1 MLIGI
6 LSDTHENL
14 PFIARAVERFNQAK
28 VDLVLHLGDIVAP
41 FCIKE
46 LQKLDKARVV
56 AVFGNNDGEKKVWR
70 EKIPAVG
77 EIHDAPF
84 EMTAE
89 GQILLLLHEPALL
102 DALAASQ
109 RYDVI
114 LYGHTHRVDK
124 RSVGKTLIL
133 NPGECGGW
141 LYGKNTIAL
150 LELPGKDVR
159 IVEL

>member
-41 FCIKE
+41 FCLKE
-46 LQKLDKARVV
+46 LQKLNKARVV

-70 EKIPAVG
+70 EKIPQVG

-84 EMTAE
+84 EMTVA
-89 GQILLLLHEPALL
+89 GQKLLLLHEP
-102 DALAASQ
+102 S
-109 RYDVI
+109 
-114 LYGHTHRVDK
+114 
-124 RSVGKTLIL
+124 
-133 NPGECGGW
+133 
-141 LYGKNTIAL
+141 
-150 LELPGKDVR
+150 ELR
-159 IVEL
+159 RQCF

>member
-28 VDLVLHLGDIVAP
+28 VDLVLHLGDIIAP
-41 FCIKE
+41 FCLKE
-46 LQKLDKARVV
+46 FQKLDKARMV

-70 EKIPAVG
+70 EKISAVG

-89 GQILLLLHEPALL
+89 GQKLLLLHEPFLL

-109 RYDVI
+109 QYDII
-114 LYGHTHRVDK
+114 LYGHTHRIDH
-124 RSVGKTLIL
+124 RSAGRTLIL

-141 LYGKNTIAL
+141 LSGKNTVAL
-150 LELPGKDVR
+150 LSLPEKKVQIID
-159 IVEL
+159 L